1 MKKIKQN
8 ISNIIILLFILLG
21 IYSLFF
27 GIFTIKNNYDW
38 SIKIIFFSSSIIVF
52 FIFISFLSKKLKDI
66 FATILT
72 TTYFAFLFV
81 NIYLE
86 TKIPNSKI
94 NLDKL
99 IEELDLDFDTR
110 SKIEVIHDLR
120 KKNINAH
127 PSIYAGLLQTDI
139 PAETL
144 LEHNLYPLGGISN
157 VTTVMCNESG
167 SYSIY
172 LSDQFGFN
180 NDNKHYKKDN
190 PIMLIGDSMVHGQ
203 CVNRGED
210 IAGYLQS
217 NGYNAFSFGIASN
230 GPLTELATIKEYASY
245 LKPKIILWLYHPND
259 IYDLNREIKIP
270 ILKNYLQEDFNQ
282 NLLAKQVSIDN
293 FLKIITNEQMEKA
306 EQLIKE
312 NNEEKKNKN
321 TKKNIINYNNIRNHL
336 TLHNLR
342 FFLNISS
349 AATDYINFEKIM
361 FLAKKEAY
369 KINAT
374 LYFIYLPDMRELHL
388 TKNNKKLD
396 KILKKLDIETLNF
409 TKILKETEDPLS
421 YFPWRGM
428 IHFNKDGYALLGD
441 SIINNILK

>member
-1 MKKIKQN
+1 MSKIKEN
-8 ISNIIILLFILLG
+8 LSNFVIFLFIILSSFAFI
-21 IYSLFF
+21 F
-27 GIFTIKNNYDW
+27 GILKFSSNHSW
-38 SIKIIFFSSSIIVF
+38 GSKIIFFSSLSL
-52 FIFISFLSKKLKDI
+52 ISFVFIIFLKKKIKDFFVTVI
-66 FATILT
+66 A

-86 TKIPNSKI
+86 TKIPSSKV

-120 KKNINAH
+120 KKNIDAH
-127 PSIYAGLLQTDI
+127 PSIYAGLLQIDI
-139 PAETL
+139 SGETL

-157 VTTVMCNESG
+157 VSTVMCNESG

-230 GPLTELATIKEYASY
+230 GPLTELATIKEYANY
-245 LKPKIILWLYHPND
+245 LKPKIILWFYHPND
-259 IYDLNREIKIP
+259 IYDLNREMKIP

-282 NLLAKQVSIDN
+282 NLLAKQESIDN
-293 FLKIITNEQMEKA
+293 FLKIITNKTMEHA

-321 TKKNIINYNNIRNHL
+321 TKNIINYKNIRNHL

-349 AATDYINFEKIM
+349 ATTDYINFEKVM

-421 YFPWRGM
+421 YFPWRRM

>member
-1 MKKIKQN
+1 MSKIKEN
-8 ISNIIILLFILLG
+8 LSNFVIFLFIILSSFAFI
-21 IYSLFF
+21 F
-27 GIFTIKNNYDW
+27 GILKFSSNHSW
-38 SIKIIFFSSSIIVF
+38 GSKIIFFSSLSL
-52 FIFISFLSKKLKDI
+52 ISFVFIIFLKKKIKDFFVTVI
-66 FATILT
+66 A

-86 TKIPNSKI
+86 TKIPSSKV

-127 PSIYAGLLQTDI
+127 PSIYAGLLQIDI
-139 PAETL
+139 SGETL

-157 VTTVMCNESG
+157 VSTVMCNESG

-180 NDNKHYKKDN
+180 NENNHYKKDN

-245 LKPKIILWLYHPND
+245 LKPKIILWFYHPND
-259 IYDLNREIKIP
+259 IYDLNREMKIP

-282 NLLAKQVSIDN
+282 NLLAKQESIDN
-293 FLKIITNEQMEKA
+293 FLKIITNKTMEHA

-312 NNEEKKNKN
+312 NNEEKKK
-321 TKKNIINYNNIRNHL
+321 
-336 TLHNLR
+336 
-342 FFLNISS
+342 
-349 AATDYINFEKIM
+349 
-361 FLAKKEAY
+361 
-369 KINAT
+369 
-374 LYFIYLPDMRELHL
+374 
-388 TKNNKKLD
+388 
-396 KILKKLDIETLNF
+396 
-409 TKILKETEDPLS
+409 
-421 YFPWRGM
+421 
-428 IHFNKDGYALLGD
+428 
-441 SIINNILK
+441 